1 MDLNRL
7 FTIFAPAVPTAL
19 SNSISANLLPAI
31 IQICRINTHMKNIKD
46 NPMKRYE
53 RTMTYNE
60 FVKSDLCK
68 RMIKEEHRLLA
79 ERDKHETLRQ
89 NY

>member
-1 MDLNRL
+1 
-7 FTIFAPAVPTAL
+7 
-19 SNSISANLLPAI
+19 
-31 IQICRINTHMKNIKD
+31 MKKIKD
-46 NPMKRYE
+46 NSMKRYE

>member
-1 MDLNRL
+1 
-7 FTIFAPAVPTAL
+7 
-19 SNSISANLLPAI
+19 
-31 IQICRINTHMKNIKD
+31 MKKIKD
-46 NPMKRYE
+46 NNSMKRYE

-68 RMIKEEHRLLA
+68 EMIKEEHRLLA
-79 ERDKHETLRQ
+79 ERDKHEALRQ

>member
-1 MDLNRL
+1 
-7 FTIFAPAVPTAL
+7 
-19 SNSISANLLPAI
+19 
-31 IQICRINTHMKNIKD
+31 MKKIKD
-46 NPMKRYE
+46 NNPMKRYE

-68 RMIKEEHRLLA
+68 RMIKEEQRLLA
-79 ERDKHETLRQ
+79 ERDKHEALRQ